1 MNAGHMP
8 RHDRIS
14 EEMKS
19 PRYRVGKMLLKKPPD
34 VKLLNTYLQ
43 LEFTHTHEYSEV
55 WLFTTNEVLEI
66 TSLDATHH
74 MVET

>member
-34 VKLLNTYLQ
+34 VKLLNTYNSNS
-43 LEFTHTHEYSEV
+43 HTHEYSEV
-55 WLFTTNEVLEI
+55 WLFTTKEVLEI
-66 TSLDATHH
+66 TPLDATHH
-74 MVET
+74 MAEM